1 MVCQVVVQVAE
12 SSQVGE
18 ARRTAVR
25 IGAAAGFT
33 EVDQGRLGI
42 IATELGTNL
51 LRHAHQ
57 GKLLIQEINTA
68 NGKSVEILSID
79 SGPGIGDLEQAFRD
93 GFSTAGTP
101 GNGLGAIR
109 RLSDEFDIYSQVQ
122 SGTVAVCRVSSQ
134 NEANKFDRL
143 HSTARNHDIES
154 EVVWGAISLPVQYET
169 ACGDTWRIY
178 CDGGRLAVL
187 VADGLGHGPLAAEAA
202 DKMAETFES
211 NPQLGTGGML
221 QSGHR
226 ALSGT
231 RGAAVAIAC
240 LDARDQTW
248 KYAGVGNISGTL
260 CSGIQT
266 RGLCSHNGTIGVQ
279 LRKVQEFDY
288 ARLDHELLIMHS
300 DGLKTRWMFDAYP
313 GLTMRHPAVIAG
325 VLYRDFERG
334 RDDLTIVVVRP
345 GSFKAQVS

>member
-1 MVCQVVVQVAE
+1 MACQLVVPVVDP
-12 SSQVGE
+12 SQIGE
-18 ARRTAVR
+18 ARRTVVR
-25 IGAAAGFT
+25 MGAAAGFT

-51 LRHAHQ
+51 LRHAQH
-57 GKLLIQEINTA
+57 GRLLLQEIKTA
-68 NGKSVEILSID
+68 HGKSVEILSVD
-79 SGPGIGDLEQAFRD
+79 SGPGIGNIEQAFRD

-109 RLSDEFDIYSQVQ
+109 RLSDEFDIYSQLQ
-122 SGTVAVCRVSSQ
+122 AGTVAVSRVTSQ
-134 NEANKFDRL
+134 NEKKGSLQSPAPNQV
-143 HSTARNHDIES
+143 TEN
-154 EVVWGAISLPVQYET
+154 EVVWGAISLPCLHET
-169 ACGDTWRIY
+169 VCGDTWRVFY
-178 CDGGRLAVL
+178 QSGRLAVL

-202 DKMAETFES
+202 DKLAATFDS
-211 NPQLGTGGML
+211 IAQSGTSVVL
-221 QSGHR
+221 QSAHR

-231 RGAAVAIAC
+231 RGAAAAIAS
-240 LDARDQTW
+240 LNAQEQVW

-260 CSGIQT
+260 CSGVHT
-266 RGLCSHNGTIGVQ
+266 RGLCSHNGTVGVQ
-279 LRKVQEFDY
+279 LRKVQEFEY
-288 ARLDHELLIMHS
+288 PRLERELLIMHS
-300 DGLKTRWMFDAYP
+300 DGMKTRWSFDGYP